1 MNIMSMAVRNLGRN
15 RRRTFLAA
23 LSVFIAILLVIF
35 LDGFATGLLDSMTRN
50 LTKNVTGNVNVTTSA
65 WRAQERFMPASASI
79 ADGTAVANA
88 IRGTPGLAGSIS
100 LVAQRARF
108 GVILSSAS
116 ATKAAVGLAGDPA
129 TERQLLML
137 DRSLLPG
144 SSYID
149 RPGTA
154 IVGKRLAATLG
165 LKVGDTLK
173 VVTEKADRGLG
184 FKKFR
189 ISGLFRTGVEAFDGA
204 TFQVGLEDARDLLGL
219 GSGASQVLVMLKDYR
234 ESDRAA
240 RLIDAALTAHGFTGL
255 SVKSWTS
262 QGDTAQM
269 ISMLGSIYF
278 WIWIVVAFLG
288 AFIIAN
294 VMMMVILERKHE
306 IGILKSM
313 GMSRLRILGLFLAEG
328 TMLGVIGAA
337 AGVILGT
344 ALNAWLGVHGMDMSK
359 NLGAL
364 SMPLDTVIRPVV
376 NAGRAI
382 AIFVL
387 GVGASAVVA
396 LLPARSAARMDPI
409 DTIRSV

>member
-1 MNIMSMAVRNLGRN
+1 MTIMSMAVRNLGRN

-23 LSVFIAILLVIF
+23 LSVFISILLVVF
-35 LDGFATGLLDSMTRN
+35 LDGFTGGLLDSMTRN
-50 LTKNVTGNVNVTTSA
+50 LTKNSTGNVNVTTAA

-79 ADGTAVANA
+79 PDSAAVANA
-88 IRGTPGLAGSIS
+88 IRNAPGLSDRIS

-116 ATKAAVGLAGDPA
+116 GTKAAIGLAGDPD
-129 TERQLLML
+129 TERHLLML
-137 DRSLLPG
+137 DRSLVPG
-144 SSYID
+144 GTYFD
-149 RPGTA
+149 APGTA
-154 IVGKRLAATLG
+154 IVGERLAATLG

-204 TFQVGLEDARDLLGL
+204 TFQVRLDDARDLLGL
-219 GSGASQVLVMLKDYR
+219 GNGASQVLVMLKDYR

-240 RLIDAALTAHGFTGL
+240 RLIDAALTKAGFQKL

-262 QGDTAQM
+262 QGDVAQE
-269 ISMLGSIYF
+269 ISMLGGIYF
-278 WIWIVVAFLG
+278 WIWIVIALLG

-294 VMMMVILERKHE
+294 VMMMVVLERRHE
-306 IGILKSM
+306 IGIIKSM
-313 GMSRLRILGLFLAEG
+313 GMGRARVLGLFLAEG
-328 TMLGVIGAA
+328 TMLGVLGAA

-344 ALNAWLGVHGMDMSK
+344 ALNVWLGARGMDFSK
-359 NLGAL
+359 GLSAL
-364 SMPLDTVIRPVV
+364 SMPLDTVVRPVV
-376 NAGRAI
+376 NAGRAL

-387 GVGASAVVA
+387 GVAAAALMA

-409 DTIRSV
+409 DTIRSA

>member
-23 LSVFIAILLVIF
+23 LSVFISILLVVF
-35 LDGFATGLLDSMTRN
+35 LDGFTGGLLDSMTRN
-50 LTKNVTGNVNVTTSA
+50 LTKNDTGNVNVTTAA

-79 ADGTAVANA
+79 PDAPAVVDA
-88 IRGTPGLAGSIS
+88 IRSTPGLAGDIS
-100 LVAQRARF
+100 LVAQRVRF

-116 ATKAAVGLAGDPA
+116 GTKAAVGLAGDPD
-129 TERQLLML
+129 TERHLLML
-137 DRSLLPG
+137 DKSLVPG
-144 SSYID
+144 GAYFD
-149 RPGTA
+149 APGTA
-154 IVGKRLAATLG
+154 IVGERLAAALG
-165 LKVGDTLK
+165 LTVGDTLK

-189 ISGLFRTGVEAFDGA
+189 ISGLFKTGVEAFDGA
-204 TFQVGLEDARDLLGL
+204 TFQVGLDDARDLLGL
-219 GSGASQVLVMLKDYR
+219 GNGASQILVMLKNYR
-234 ESDRAA
+234 DSDRAA
-240 RLIDAALTAHGFTGL
+240 GLIDAALAKAGFQKL

-262 QGDTAQM
+262 EGDVAKE
-269 ISMLGSIYF
+269 IALLGSIYF

-294 VMMMVILERKHE
+294 VMMMVVLERKRE
-306 IGILKSM
+306 IGIIKSM
-313 GMSRLRILGLFLAEG
+313 GMSRWRVLGLFLAEG

-344 ALNAWLGVHGMDMSK
+344 ALNAWLGVRGMDFSR

-364 SMPLDTVIRPVV
+364 GMPLDTVVRPVV
-376 NAGRAI
+376 HAGRAI
-382 AIFVL
+382 GIFVL

-396 LLPARSAARMDPI
+396 LLPARSAARMNPVE
-409 DTIRSV
+409 TIRSV